1 MEFGSLR
8 EASPLVN
15 SQFDQNGS
23 APPVI
28 AAPVENPETAL
39 PGIMRRH
46 PHTVK
51 AVFREVKELTRS
63 HFNDDAAGCI
73 FAAFYEHRTDPAP
86 PAADVLAMLN
96 AMQRDPLFTD
106 EQRAIAL
113 EAAAT
118 FPSLDASVPEGV
130 TRQNAKAVALAL
142 AQQIL
147 AQGQQRRST
156 STNNANTTNGTNALT
171 RRAPTGHTAAAL
183 LKLELP
189 EAKFAVEG
197 TVPQGVSLIVGP
209 PKIGKSWLT
218 LGLCTAVATGGRAL
232 GSIEVEQGSA
242 LYLALEDNTRRLKSR
257 LEKVLECEQTLPD
270 GLERLHLFTEWE
282 RINEGGLKR
291 LEAWMQEHP
300 STRLIVID
308 TLEKIRPRRKNGG
321 SIYGDDYGACEA
333 LKGFADANDVAV
345 LIVHHTRKGI
355 GDDAVEAVSGSYGLT
370 GGVDGVLTLKRERG
384 RGDASLFITGRDV
397 NEQDLALKWDAELC
411 LWTILG
417 DASEYRMSN
426 QRANVANALR
436 ASEQPLTPKQI
447 GEATGMKSE
456 NVRQFLHQMKKA
468 GQVVDA
474 NGAYSLSVSP
484 VSPVSGVSGVSPVSD
499 HIPQALPQLPR
510 PRATG
515 YGHD

>member
-1 MEFGSLR
+1 MNNSTANGVS
-8 EASPLVN
+8 APLVKPECDGN
-15 SQFDQNGS
+15 VS
-23 APPVI
+23 APPVS
-28 AAPVENPETAL
+28 ASVENPETAL
-39 PGIMRRH
+39 LGIMQRH
-46 PHTVK
+46 PGTIKPVCLQRD
-51 AVFREVKELTRS
+51 ALTRA
-63 HFNDDAAGCI
+63 HFHDDIDGCI
-73 FAAFYEHRTDPAP
+73 FGAFYEHRDDPAP
-86 PAADVLAMLN
+86 PASSVLATLN
-96 AMQRDPLFTD
+96 AWQRDPLFSD
-106 EQRAIAL
+106 EQRALAL

-118 FPSLDASVPEGV
+118 FPSLNASVPEGV
-130 TRQNAKAVALAL
+130 TRQNAKKVALDL
-142 AQQIL
+142 AARIK
-147 AQGQQRRST
+147 AQGQQRCST
-156 STNNANTTNGTNALT
+156 SINNANTTNTTNALT
-171 RRAPTGHTAAAL
+171 RRSPRGHTAAAL

-189 EAKFAVEG
+189 EAKFAVDG

-232 GSIEVEQGSA
+232 GSIEVEQGDA

-257 LEKVLECEQTLPD
+257 LQKVLECEQPLPD
-270 GLERLHLFTEWE
+270 GLEKLHLFTEWE
-282 RINEGGLKR
+282 RINEGGLNR
-291 LEAWMQEHP
+291 LEAWMEEHP
-300 STRLIVID
+300 NTRLIVID
-308 TLEKIRPRRKNGG
+308 TLEKIRPRRKSGG

-397 NEQDLALKWDAELC
+397 NEQDLALKWDADLC

-417 DASEYRMSN
+417 DANEYRMSN

-447 GEATGMKSE
+447 GEATGMKPE
-456 NVRQFLHQMKKA
+456 NVRQFLYQMKKA

-484 VSPVSGVSGVSPVSD
+484 VSVVSPVSAVSAVSD
-499 HIPQALPQLPR
+499 HIPEALPQLPR
-510 PRATG
+510 PRANG